1 MALFSTRR
9 KVHCPQCGHDGREK
23 LRGTGGWFK
32 FFWLLSIPAG
42 VLFFVIWLF
51 TIVGFLW
58 MVLRAPHRLC
68 AVCGWENLV
77 PLKQWHRLQK
87 EGC

>member
-51 TIVGFLW
+51 TIVGFL
-58 MVLRAPHRLC
+58 
-68 AVCGWENLV
+68 
-77 PLKQWHRLQK
+77 
-87 EGC
+87 